1 VPISLRVIGIVE
13 DKWTVELEWE
23 GELEEF
29 KSFLVRNPKL
39 MWLLDKMLPQEVQL
53 EEEKEVESPSPEKK
67 TETETQKEA

>member
-53 EEEKEVESPSPEKK
+53 VEEKEVESPSSEKE